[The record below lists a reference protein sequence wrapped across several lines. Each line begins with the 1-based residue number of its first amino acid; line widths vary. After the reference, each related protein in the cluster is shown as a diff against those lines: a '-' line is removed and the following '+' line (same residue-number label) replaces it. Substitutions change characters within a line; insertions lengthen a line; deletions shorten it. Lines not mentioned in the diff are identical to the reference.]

1 MKMVLESLASS
12 NDEKVTQSVMPK
24 RTRQGAN
31 EPCVC
36 LPQEQR
42 IKELEASLNKCQNV
56 QQVKGYNHSSERIIT
71 PVFL

>member
-12 NDEKVTQSVMPK
+12 NDEKVTHSVTPK
-24 RTRQGAN
+24 RTRQGSN
-31 EPCVC
+31 KRC

-71 PVFL
+71 SVFL